1 MIIIYI
7 TIIFKY
13 NNFKLINL
21 ETKVFFNIKF
31 TKILF
36 FLVKILKLIKSINR
50 LKIKS
55 NNELNHIKKVYHNY
69 THNTNSIWIGLCDM
83 LIIFR

>member
-55 NNELNHIKKVYHNY
+55 NNELNHIKKVYHNC
-69 THNTNSIWIGLCDM
+69 THSTNSIWIGLCDM